1 MKWSDLNLKDFDLRD
16 LNFKES
22 ASWPPPIKIVF
33 GGLIVVM
40 TVLFGYFLVI
50 SGEISTLH
58 LEQRREVQLKQ
69 TFEQKALLAAA
80 LPAFQKQLKQ
90 MRLAYGQL
98 LHQLPSRDEIPI
110 LLRDISTT
118 AQMDG
123 LKQRLFKPTSPLRKN
138 FYAEQPIVMEYVG
151 TYHQLGKFVADL
163 GALPRIVTLSDIAIK
178 PTAKESTLLSMQVT
192 GITYRYLQHRHF
204 SGAPKTGF
212 HP

>member
-16 LNFKES
+16 LNFRES

-40 TVLFGYFLVI
+40 TVLLGYFLVI

-58 LEQRREVQLKQ
+58 QEQRREVQLKQ
-69 TFEQKALLAAA
+69 QFEQKAILAAA
-80 LPAFQKQLKQ
+80 LPAFKKQLKEMQ
-90 MRLAYGQL
+90 QTYGQL
-98 LHQLPSRDEIPI
+98 LHQLPSRDEIPA

-123 LKQRLFKPTSPLRKN
+123 LKQRLFKPRSPIRKN

-151 TYHQLGKFVADL
+151 TYHKLGKFVGDL
-163 GALPRIVTLSDIAIK
+163 GALPRIVTLSDIVIK

-192 GITYRYLQHRHF
+192 GVTYRYLEHRRF
-204 SGAPKTGF
+204 SGAAKVGA

>member
-22 ASWPPPIKIVF
+22 ASWPPPIKIIF
-33 GGLIVVM
+33 GGLIVVV
-40 TVLFGYFLVI
+40 TVLLGYLLI
-50 SGEISTLH
+50 IRGEISTLH
-58 LEQRREVQLKQ
+58 QEQHREVQLKQ

-80 LPAFQKQLKQ
+80 LPAFKMQLKE

-118 AQMDG
+118 AQLDG
-123 LKQRLFKPTSPLRKN
+123 LKQRLFKPTSPIRKN

-151 TYHQLGKFVADL
+151 TYHQLGKFVSGL
-163 GALPRIVTLSDIAIK
+163 GALPRIVTLSDLVIK
-178 PTAKESTLLSMQVT
+178 PIAKESSLLSMQVT
-192 GITYRYLQHRHF
+192 GITYRYLQHRRF
-204 SGAPKTGF
+204 SRGPHAGA